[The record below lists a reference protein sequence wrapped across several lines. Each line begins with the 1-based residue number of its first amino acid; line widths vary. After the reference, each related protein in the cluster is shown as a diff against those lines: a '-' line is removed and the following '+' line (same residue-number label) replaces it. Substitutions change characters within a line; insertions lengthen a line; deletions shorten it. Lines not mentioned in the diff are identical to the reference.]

1 MNIIPPRKIC
11 LSGGGIR
18 AVAFVGALEV
28 LQKRKLLV
36 NVKEY
41 IGVSAGSL
49 IGFLLAIGYTLSELK
64 KIVLEFDFG
73 LIRNLEPENTLI
85 FLEQYGL
92 DNGANLQR
100 LCEVVMK
107 QKGIPSTIT
116 FQELSE
122 IKPPLPAFR
131 CYATDLTT
139 CQPREFS
146 LKATPSVPIILA
158 LRASMCLPFY
168 FTPIEDPITGHLLGD
183 GGLINN
189 YPMVFLEED
198 EQKYAL
204 GLMFSGEH
212 AEQKVIEHFY
222 DFILQIFAC
231 IYMPRIREIQKTL
244 SENTILLPLG
254 DFPSWNFEATKEERQ
269 ILIQA
274 ALEATEDFLKRGNQR
289 RPFRRFSVA

>member
-18 AVAFVGALEV
+18 AVAFVGALEI
-28 LQKRKLLV
+28 LQERKLLV

-41 IGVSAGSL
+41 IGVSAGAL
-49 IGFLLAIGYTLSELK
+49 IGFLLAIGYRLKELK

-73 LIRNLEPENTLI
+73 LIRNLEPENTLS

-107 QKGIPSTIT
+107 QKGIPSTMT
-116 FQELSE
+116 FQELAE
-122 IKPPLPAFR
+122 LKLPLPSFR
-131 CYATDLTT
+131 CFATDLTT

-146 LKATPSVPIILA
+146 LNSTPTVPIILA

-183 GGLINN
+183 GALINN
-189 YPMVFLEED
+189 YPMVFLPED

-212 AEQKVIEHFY
+212 AEQKTIEHFY
-222 DFILQIFAC
+222 DFLLQIFAC
-231 IYMPRIREIQKTL
+231 IYMPRIRVIQKTL
-244 SENTILLPLG
+244 GENTILLPLG

-269 ILIQA
+269 ILIEA
-274 ALEATEDFLKRGNQR
+274 AAEATTKFLQQGNQS

>member
-11 LSGGGIR
+11 FSGGGIR
-18 AVAFVGALEV
+18 AVAFVGALEI
-28 LQKRKLLV
+28 LQKRNLLV

-41 IGVSAGSL
+41 IGVSAGAL
-49 IGFLLAIGYTLSELK
+49 IGFLLAIGYTLKELK

-73 LIRNLEPENTLI
+73 LIRNLEPENTLG

-100 LCEVVMK
+100 LCEVVVK
-107 QKGIPSTIT
+107 QKGISPTIT

-122 IKPPLPAFR
+122 IQPPLPAFR
-131 CYATDLTT
+131 CFATDLTT
-139 CQPREFS
+139 CESREFS
-146 LKATPSVPIILA
+146 LKTTPTVPIILA

-189 YPMVFLEED
+189 YPMVFLPEE

-212 AEQKVIEHFY
+212 AENKEIEHFY
-222 DFILQIFAC
+222 DFLLQIFAC
-231 IYMPRIREIQKTL
+231 IYMPRIREIQKSL
-244 SENTILLPLG
+244 AEHTILLPLG
-254 DFPSWNFEATKEERQ
+254 DFPSWNFEATKEERH

-274 ALEATEDFLKRGNQR
+274 AAEATSQFLERGNR
-289 RPFRRFSVA
+289 MKPFRRFSVA